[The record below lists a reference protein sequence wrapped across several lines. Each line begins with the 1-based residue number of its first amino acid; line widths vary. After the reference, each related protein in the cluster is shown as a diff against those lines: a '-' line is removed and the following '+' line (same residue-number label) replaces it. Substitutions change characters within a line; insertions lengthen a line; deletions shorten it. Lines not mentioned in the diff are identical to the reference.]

1 MTSAGSGGPGT
12 SACSGS
18 LLLTCTSL
26 GRPPIGAIG
35 DLGNNGVVKFPGEA
49 AARIARSLLDVGPG
63 TASDL
68 ADRLGLT
75 ATAIRRPLAA
85 LIEAELVV
93 SSERSPYGP
102 APAPRRGRPSQVF
115 SLTQAGRSAF
125 SDASEELALDLL
137 RFVDR
142 TQGLAGVEAFAAE
155 RADRLV
161 QRIGTAA
168 GAPSAASVQVM
179 ADTLTAAGYA
189 ASVDGA
195 GDDARTVQLCQHSCP
210 VAEAAA
216 EFPALCE
223 AETAALGEA
232 LGVHVT
238 RLATIAHGDGVCT
251 TVIPID
257 ARRAPVGAVPS
268 MSIPQSH
275 SNRRALA

>member
-1 MTSAGSGGPGT
+1 M
-12 SACSGS
+12 
-18 LLLTCTSL
+18 
-26 GRPPIGAIG
+26 
-35 DLGNNGVVKFPGEA
+35 KFPGEA
-49 AARIARSLLDVGPG
+49 ASRIARSLLDVGPA

-75 ATAIRRPLAA
+75 PTAIRRPLAA
-85 LIEAELVV
+85 LVEAEFVV
-93 SSERSPYGP
+93 ASDRAPYGP

-115 SLTQAGRSAF
+115 RLTAAGRSAF
-125 SDASEELALDLL
+125 SEASDDLALELL
-137 RFVDR
+137 RLVAR
-142 TQGLAGVEAFAAE
+142 TQGRPGLEAFAAE

-161 QRIGTAA
+161 RRMSHPA
-168 GAPSAASVQVM
+168 GSPSVASVQGV
-179 ADTLTAAGYA
+179 AQTLSDAGYA
-189 ASVDGA
+189 ASVDVA

-210 VAEAAA
+210 VADAAA

-257 ARRAPVGAVPS
+257 AGRSASTSTRPN
-268 MSIPQSH
+268 SIRQSNT
-275 SNRRALA
+275 NRKALA

>member
-1 MTSAGSGGPGT
+1 M
-12 SACSGS
+12 
-18 LLLTCTSL
+18 
-26 GRPPIGAIG
+26 G
-35 DLGNNGVVKFPGEA
+35 DLGNNGVMKFPGEA
-49 AARIARSLLDVGPG
+49 AARIARSLLVVGPA

-85 LIEAELVV
+85 LLDADFVV
-93 SSERSPYGP
+93 ASDRAPYGP

-115 SLTQAGRSAF
+115 SLTSSGRSAF
-125 SDASEELALDLL
+125 SEASDELALELL

-142 TQGLAGVEAFAAE
+142 TQGKVGVEAFAAE
-155 RADRLV
+155 RAERLI
-161 QRIGTAA
+161 QRIGAPA
-168 GAPSAASVQVM
+168 GSASVGTVQGIAVSTVQGI
-179 ADTLTAAGYA
+179 AQTLSDAGYA
-189 ASVDGA
+189 ATVDVA
-195 GDDARTVQLCQHSCP
+195 GDDVRTVQLCQHSCP

-257 ARRAPVGAVPS
+257 ARRPAGAS
-268 MSIPQSH
+268 LRSTSIHQSNT
-275 SNRRALA
+275 NRKALA

>member
-1 MTSAGSGGPGT
+1 M
-12 SACSGS
+12 
-18 LLLTCTSL
+18 
-26 GRPPIGAIG
+26 
-35 DLGNNGVVKFPGEA
+35 KFPGEA
-49 AARIARSLLDVGPG
+49 AARIARSLLDVGPA

-75 ATAIRRPLAA
+75 ATAIRRPLSA
-85 LIEAELVV
+85 LLDADFVV
-93 SSERSPYGP
+93 ASDRAPYGP

-115 SLTQAGRSAF
+115 SLTAAGRSAF
-125 SDASEELALDLL
+125 NEASDDLALELL

-142 TQGLAGVEAFAAE
+142 TQGRSGVEAFATE
-155 RADRLV
+155 RAGRLV
-161 QRIGTAA
+161 QRIGAP
-168 GAPSAASVQVM
+168 GGSPSAASIQAM
-179 ADTLTAAGYA
+179 AQTLSDAGYA
-189 ASVDGA
+189 ATVDVA

-257 ARRAPVGAVPS
+257 ARRSAGGATRS
-268 MSIPQSH
+268 NGIPQSH
-275 SNRRALA
+275 TNRKALA

>member
-1 MTSAGSGGPGT
+1 MA
-12 SACSGS
+12 A
-18 LLLTCTSL
+18 SL
-26 GRPPIGAIG
+26 GSPPVGATP
-35 DLGNNGVVKFPGEA
+35 DLRHNGVMKFPGEA
-49 AARIARSLLDVGPG
+49 AARIARSLLDVGPA

-75 ATAIRRPLAA
+75 ATAIRRPLSA
-85 LIEAELVV
+85 LLDADFVV
-93 SSERSPYGP
+93 ASDRAPYGP

-115 SLTQAGRSAF
+115 SLTAAGRSAF
-125 SDASEELALDLL
+125 NEASDDLALELL

-142 TQGLAGVEAFAAE
+142 TQGRSGVEAFATE
-155 RADRLV
+155 RAGRLV
-161 QRIGTAA
+161 QRIGAP
-168 GAPSAASVQVM
+168 GGSPSAASIQAM
-179 ADTLTAAGYA
+179 AQTLSDAGYA
-189 ASVDGA
+189 ATVDVA

-257 ARRAPVGAVPS
+257 ARRSAGAAS
-268 MSIPQSH
+268 RSNGIPQSH
-275 SNRRALA
+275 TNRKALA

>member
-1 MTSAGSGGPGT
+1 M
-12 SACSGS
+12 
-18 LLLTCTSL
+18 
-26 GRPPIGAIG
+26 G

-49 AARIARSLLDVGPG
+49 AARIARSLLDVGPA

-85 LIEAELVV
+85 LLDAGFVV
-93 SSERSPYGP
+93 ASDRAPYGP

-115 SLTQAGRSAF
+115 SLTSSGRSAF
-125 SDASEELALDLL
+125 SEASDDLALELL

-142 TQGLAGVEAFAAE
+142 TQGRVGVEAFAAE
-155 RADRLV
+155 RAERLV
-161 QRIGTAA
+161 QRIGAPAGSPSISSPSVSSPSVSSPSVGTAQGIA
-168 GAPSAASVQVM
+168 VSTVQGI
-179 ADTLTAAGYA
+179 AQTLSDAGYA
-189 ASVDGA
+189 ATVNVA
-195 GDDARTVQLCQHSCP
+195 GDDVRTVQLCQHSCP

-251 TVIPID
+251 AVIPID
-257 ARRAPVGAVPS
+257 ARRPAGASSRPT
-268 MSIPQSH
+268 SIPQSNI
-275 SNRRALA
+275 NRKALA

>member
-1 MTSAGSGGPGT
+1 M
-12 SACSGS
+12 
-18 LLLTCTSL
+18 
-26 GRPPIGAIG
+26 G
-35 DLGNNGVVKFPGEA
+35 DLGNNGVMKFPGEA
-49 AARIARSLLDVGPG
+49 AARIARSLLDVGPA

-68 ADRLGLT
+68 GDRLGLT

-85 LIEAELVV
+85 LIEADFVV
-93 SSERSPYGP
+93 ASDRAPYGP

-115 SLTQAGRSAF
+115 SLTSAGRSAF
-125 SDASEELALDLL
+125 SEASDDLALELL
-137 RFVDR
+137 RFIDR
-142 TQGLAGVEAFAAE
+142 TQGKAGVQGFAAE
-155 RADRLV
+155 RAGQLV
-161 QRIGTAA
+161 QRIAAPA
-168 GAPSAASVQVM
+168 GAPSVASVQGI
-179 ADTLTAAGYA
+179 ARTLSDAGYA
-189 ASVDGA
+189 ATVDVA

-257 ARRAPVGAVPS
+257 ARRPTGPPS
-268 MSIPQSH
+268 RSNSILQSH
-275 SNRRALA
+275 TNRKALA

>member
-1 MTSAGSGGPGT
+1 M
-12 SACSGS
+12 
-18 LLLTCTSL
+18 
-26 GRPPIGAIG
+26 IHH
-35 DLGNNGVVKFPGEA
+35 LGNNDVVKFPGEA
-49 AARIARSLLDVGPG
+49 AARIARSLLDVGPA

-85 LIEAELVV
+85 LIDAELVV

-115 SLTQAGRSAF
+115 SLTQSGRSAF
-125 SDASEELALDLL
+125 SDASDELALELL

-142 TQGLAGVEAFAAE
+142 TQGHAGVEAFAAE
-155 RADRLV
+155 RAERLV
-161 QRIGTAA
+161 RRIDPAS
-168 GAPSAASVQVM
+168 GAPSAASVQAM

-189 ASVDGA
+189 ASVDVA

-210 VAEAAA
+210 VSDAAG

-257 ARRAPVGAVPS
+257 ARRTSAIPAS
-268 MSIPQSH
+268 SISISQSH